1 MNYNSCRLPIFYCR
15 QKEKFKCLKCGSR
28 PVVCIGVI
36 VVDNDRKYAGTGIWK
51 MFILVLVLKYLKK
64 VYKKSR
70 YSKIVYNIFIII
82 KKSKKI
88 NSILR
93 DEKKKIRARDFIH
106 EYLRSL

>member
-51 MFILVLVLKYLKK
+51 MFIIVLKYLKK
-64 VYKKSR
+64 VYKR
-70 YSKIVYNIFIII
+70 EPFSKIVYNMFIII

-93 DEKKKIRARDFIH
+93 DEKKNT
-106 EYLRSL
+106 RS